1 MNYQET
7 LNFIYSK
14 GAKGRVANLN
24 RVKWCLDQLGNP
36 QHQFPAVHI
45 VGTNGKGSTTSYLQH
60 IFTEAGYQVGT
71 FTSPYITRFNERI
84 AICGEEIPD
93 ADLTVLLNSI
103 LPTLENL
110 KETTFGD
117 ITEFELVTILMF
129 QYFAQKNVDIA
140 FIEAG
145 IGGLYDATNV
155 FMPLVVI
162 CTSISLDHEDK
173 LGKSHLSIAKH
184 KIGVLK
190 DHVPLLFGPVSNDVR
205 QLFYNTAYNHDSLTF
220 EAGQDFK
227 LSKDTFTYHD
237 IVISPIHLQLLGQHQ
252 KINAS
257 LAAMCSLI
265 LSENFPKISLK
276 TIKQGLNNTKWPGR
290 SELLRPNLLLDGAHN
305 SDGIKQLLTLLQDH
319 YPSRKVKILFAGLGR
334 KSLSPLL
341 NALSDYPL
349 SVTSFDFFEAQPL
362 NQYPD
367 HFNKVKHFEDWYHE
381 EEQETLFVVT
391 GSLYFISEIRQ
402 KFIP

>member
-1 MNYQET
+1 
-7 LNFIYSK
+7 
-14 GAKGRVANLN
+14 
-24 RVKWCLDQLGNP
+24 
-36 QHQFPAVHI
+36 
-45 VGTNGKGSTTSYLQH
+45 
-60 IFTEAGYQVGT
+60 
-71 FTSPYITRFNERI
+71 
-84 AICGEEIPD
+84 
-93 ADLTVLLNSI
+93 
-103 LPTLENL
+103 
-110 KETTFGD
+110 
-117 ITEFELVTILMF
+117 
-129 QYFAQKNVDIA
+129 
-140 FIEAG
+140 
-145 IGGLYDATNV
+145 
-155 FMPLVVI
+155 
-162 CTSISLDHEDK
+162 
-173 LGKSHLSIAKH
+173 
-184 KIGVLK
+184 
-190 DHVPLLFGPVSNDVR
+190 
-205 QLFYNTAYNHDSLTF
+205 
-220 EAGQDFK
+220 
-227 LSKDTFTYHD
+227 
-237 IVISPIHLQLLGQHQ
+237 
-252 KINAS
+252 
-257 LAAMCSLI
+257 MCSLI

-341 NALSDYPL
+341 NVLSDYPL